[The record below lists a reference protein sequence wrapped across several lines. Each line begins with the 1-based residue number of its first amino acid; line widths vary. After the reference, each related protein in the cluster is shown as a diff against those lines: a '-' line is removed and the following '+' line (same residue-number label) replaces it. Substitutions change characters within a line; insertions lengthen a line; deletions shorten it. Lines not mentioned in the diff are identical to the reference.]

1 MVRHQIIVRPQSG
14 SGFFDDANSFLKRT
28 KIISTGLGLA
38 GMLAPGSYGVAAGG
52 LGGIARQFGYG
63 GAKKRRAPAKKRKTG
78 GAAKP
83 KRRPKRKAK

>member
-63 GAKKRRAPAKKRKTG
+63 KPKRRAPAKKKTG